1 MTQPS
6 NHSPLLHPEWQTI
19 EKISLQDFSS
29 DDWTTLITQRAVYDQ
44 QEQARQ
50 DLPATFSSISSQQHV
65 QAK

>member
-29 DDWTTLITQRAVYDQ
+29 DDWTTLI
-44 QEQARQ
+44 
-50 DLPATFSSISSQQHV
+50 LSLIHI
-65 QAK
+65 